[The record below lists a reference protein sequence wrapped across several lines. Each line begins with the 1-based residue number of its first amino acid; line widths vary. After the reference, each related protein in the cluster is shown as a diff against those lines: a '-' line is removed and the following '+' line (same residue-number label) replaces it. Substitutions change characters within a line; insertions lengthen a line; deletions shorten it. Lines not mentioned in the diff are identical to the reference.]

1 MHLSLE
7 DYVSFSEISSIGQL
21 LRQCSTWETGSD
33 GHSETDCADICF
45 CSFAFS

>member
-21 LRQCSTWETGSD
+21 LRQCSTWETGFD